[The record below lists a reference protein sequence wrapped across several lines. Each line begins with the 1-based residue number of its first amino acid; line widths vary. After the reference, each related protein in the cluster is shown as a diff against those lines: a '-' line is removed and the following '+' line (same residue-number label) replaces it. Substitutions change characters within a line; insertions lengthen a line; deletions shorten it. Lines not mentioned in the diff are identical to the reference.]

1 MSYIDISGAAE
12 NNLKHIN
19 LSIPHNQLTGI
30 TGLSGSGKSS
40 LVNDI
45 LLREGQ
51 RMYLETFSTYTRSR
65 LGKIRPAK
73 VTNISGLL
81 PVISVGQTHVQANRR
96 STAGTFSEV
105 SPLLRQL
112 FSRYNDQVQKLN
124 RNNFSFNS
132 HNGWCPKCKG
142 LGIEEY
148 IDVDKLVGIPAKS
161 LREGALVITLPNGY
175 TIYSQVTIDELN
187 KVCRANGFTV
197 DTPWNE
203 LNNEQQR
210 IILYG
215 STSVKVLYGKHSLE
229 SRMKWTGM
237 TARPRDEAYY
247 RGIIPVMEEIL
258 KRDRNDNILRFVSDR
273 SCSECNGQ
281 RLNQQA
287 LSVTWKEES
296 YSHYHQLPFS
306 QLKAELLSKN
316 ATTKGEE
323 ALVNSIVN
331 QLNQLC
337 RLSVGHISCSRLSE
351 TLSQGE
357 LRRMRLSQLNQSG
370 LTGVLY
376 LFDEPSIGLHPRDT
390 SSLID
395 TMYKLV
401 ERGNTVVVVEHNEL
415 VIRSA
420 QYLVELGPGAG
431 FNGGEVVF
439 SGTPKHL
446 TEQKPTDSPTVKL
459 LANDFRLR
467 PNDRNRIKAE
477 KPFKIHINKKHNI
490 NNQTFTFAQQA
501 LNVITGVSGAGKS
514 TLVNHGLSV
523 CNEFKQIIYVD
534 QKPIG
539 RSSRS
544 NPATYTGLFD
554 ELRKLFAQLPKA
566 KLKRYTASHFS
577 FNSKQGQCD
586 TCAGTGAAI
595 TGMHI
600 FEDLV
605 QPCPACNGTRYK
617 PQILDVELNGKSIS
631 EVLQMSVDEAL
642 LFFTDDKTI
651 QPYLWAMQMLGLGY
665 LHLGQPS
672 STLSGGEAQ
681 RIKLATYLRK
691 HPANGCLYILD
702 EPTTGLHAADIAML
716 ISALRNFTAKGH
728 TVVVVEHDSQIIMSA
743 DWIVDLGPEGG
754 ANGGKCLFNGTLSN
768 FIKSHSSP
776 TTQALKSGQPINR
789 EKATT
794 NNLPAI
800 CLSGIATNNLKNID
814 ISIKAGQMVA
824 FTGLSGSG
832 KTSLLMH
839 TLHAEGQRL
848 FTENLSTFRRLQI
861 RLNSAGTVG
870 QVKSMMPTVAIEAD
884 TPNPDIRS
892 TVASMSGVYDLLRLL
907 FARFAHNPTNK
918 ALTAADFSLAN
929 EYSICQGCEGTGF
942 TKKADVS
949 LIIKDEDLPLFNG
962 ALSAHKTVNYFTAD
976 KNKYRWIL
984 LTMCREQNIN
994 LEKPWKELSSSEKNA
1009 ILFGTSETI
1018 YDVDWQFKR
1027 KNNVGVHR
1035 FSDSW
1040 KGLCPLI
1047 EEEFKT
1053 HYPSARGKA
1062 ALELLTDVPCQVC
1075 NGYRLKPDLLRF
1087 TFNGKHIGE
1096 TMELSIEA
1104 GLIET
1109 NSSAYDEVSPAL
1121 RKQLIEK
1128 LQFLQKAGLG
1138 YLPLNRPAA
1147 WLSTGELKWIRL
1159 SSLLASNLSGM
1170 CIILDEPSSGMDTQS
1185 RKHLVNTVIA
1195 AKQKGN
1201 TILVSDHH
1209 PELLLCAD
1217 RLIELGPEA
1226 GSNGGQIVAD
1236 IKPNL
1241 ISSSNAPIAAQ
1252 ILQEQKNKH
1261 NAHPVN
1267 PTTKALAFVKSA
1279 EIYPGYINLISGKTG
1294 SGKTLLLNKIYNEC
1308 NTQNEIVTIKS
1319 DSKMPVGSS
1328 NSNLATRIRVLND
1341 IKKAFAKTDMAK
1353 AKGLKETDFGFNSKK
1368 AQCPRC
1374 KGTGAIRTSL
1384 DFLPDVVEQCPECNG
1399 KRYAPYMME
1408 FKYKSRDLSQWLS
1421 LTVHEMLLEDFL
1433 TSGTRD
1439 MLQWLKS
1446 LGLGY
1451 IAIGQ
1456 DIATLSHG
1464 ELRRLSLAENLSKL
1478 KGKKAIILFDSPSHG
1493 LDPKSAEALY
1503 NMLHELTQKGHTV
1516 VVAEVEGVDG
1526 CGFGVTKVGTIGTEI
1541 IGGR

>member
-1 MSYIDISGAAE
+1 
-12 NNLKHIN
+12 
-19 LSIPHNQLTGI
+19 
-30 TGLSGSGKSS
+30 
-40 LVNDI
+40 
-45 LLREGQ
+45 
-51 RMYLETFSTYTRSR
+51 
-65 LGKIRPAK
+65 
-73 VTNISGLL
+73 
-81 PVISVGQTHVQANRR
+81 
-96 STAGTFSEV
+96 
-105 SPLLRQL
+105 
-112 FSRYNDQVQKLN
+112 
-124 RNNFSFNS
+124 
-132 HNGWCPKCKG
+132 
-142 LGIEEY
+142 
-148 IDVDKLVGIPAKS
+148 
-161 LREGALVITLPNGY
+161 
-175 TIYSQVTIDELN
+175 
-187 KVCRANGFTV
+187 
-197 DTPWNE
+197 
-203 LNNEQQR
+203 
-210 IILYG
+210 
-215 STSVKVLYGKHSLE
+215 
-229 SRMKWTGM
+229 MKWTGM

-258 KRDRNDNILRFVSDR
+258 KRDRNDNILRFVSAR
-273 SCSECNGQ
+273 CCSTCKGQ
-281 RLNQQA
+281 RLNRQA
-287 LSVTWKEES
+287 LSVTWKGEG
-296 YSHYHQLPFS
+296 YSHYDQLPFS
-306 QLKAELLSKN
+306 QLKEELLSKSITN
-316 ATTKGEE
+316 KGEE
-323 ALVNSIVN
+323 ALVRSIVN
-331 QLNQLC
+331 QLEQLC

-390 SSLID
+390 ASLID

-401 ERGNTVVVVEHNEL
+401 ERGNTVVVVEHNEM

-431 FNGGEVVF
+431 SNGGEVVF
-439 SGTPKHL
+439 SGTPKKL
-446 TEQKPTDSPTVKL
+446 TEQKPTDSPTAKL
-459 LANDFRLR
+459 LSNGFRLNSTNNK
-467 PNDRNRIKAE
+467 PFEVNRF
-477 KPFKIHINKKHNI
+477 FKIHINKRHNI
-490 NNQTFTFAQQA
+490 HNQTFTFAQQA

-554 ELRKLFAQLPKA
+554 ELRKLFAQSPQGKV
-566 KLKRYTASHFS
+566 KRYNASHFS

-617 PQILDVELNGKSIS
+617 PQILDVELNGKNIS
-631 EVLQMSVDEAL
+631 EVLQMSVDDARV
-642 LFFTDDKTI
+642 FFANDKTI
-651 QPYLWAMQMLGLGY
+651 QPYLKAMHMLGLGY
-665 LHLGQPS
+665 LHLGQSS

-691 HPANGCLYILD
+691 HPASECLYILD

-716 ISALRNFTAKGH
+716 IRALRNFTVKGH
-728 TVVVVEHDSQIIMSA
+728 TVVVVEHDSQIILSA

-754 ANGGKCLFNGTLSN
+754 TNGGKCLFNGTLTD
-768 FIKSHSSP
+768 FINNHSSP
-776 TTQALKSGQPINR
+776 TTQALKNGESVSR
-789 EKATT
+789 EKSTK

-800 CLSGIATNNLKNID
+800 CLSGIATNNLKSID
-814 ISIKAGQMVA
+814 VRIETGQMVA

-861 RLNSAGTVG
+861 RLNNAGTIG

-929 EYSICQGCEGTGF
+929 EYSICHGCEGTGF
-942 TKKADVS
+942 TKKTDVN
-949 LIIKDEDLPLFNG
+949 LIIKDGDLPLLKG
-962 ALSAHKTVNYFTAD
+962 ALSAHKTVTYFTAD

-984 LTMCREQNIN
+984 LTMCQEQKIN
-994 LEKPWKELSSSEKNA
+994 LEKPWNELTSSEKNA
-1009 ILFGTSETI
+1009 ILFGTGETI

-1062 ALELLTDVPCQVC
+1062 ALELLTDEPCEAC
-1075 NGYRLKPDLLRF
+1075 NGYRLKPELLRF
-1087 TFNGKHIGE
+1087 KFNGKHIGE
-1096 TMELSIEA
+1096 TMELTIDAAINEA
-1104 GLIET
+1104 IGC
-1109 NSSAYDEVSPAL
+1109 AYDEVSPAL
-1121 RKQLIEK
+1121 RKQLTEK

-1138 YLPLNRPAA
+1138 YLPLNRSAA

-1170 CIILDEPSSGMDTQS
+1170 CIILDEPSSGMDIES

-1201 TILVSDHH
+1201 TILISDHH

-1236 IKPNL
+1236 IEPKL
-1241 ISSSNAPIAAQ
+1241 ISSTLTPIAAQ
-1252 ILQEQKNKH
+1252 ILNEQKNKH
-1261 NAHPVN
+1261 TAHPVSQ
-1267 PTTKALAFVKSA
+1267 TTKALAFVKSTKV
-1279 EIYPGYINLISGKTG
+1279 YPGFINLISGKTG
-1294 SGKTLLLNKIYNEC
+1294 SGKTRLLNKIFNEC
-1308 NTQNEIVTIKS
+1308 STQNEIAIIKS
-1319 DSKMPVGSS
+1319 DSKLPVGSS
-1328 NSNLATRIRVLND
+1328 NSNLATRTRVLND

-1353 AKGLKETDFGFNSKK
+1353 AKGLKEADFGFNSQK

-1374 KGTGAIRTSL
+1374 KGTGTMRTSL
-1384 DFLPDVVEQCPECNG
+1384 DFLPDVVEVCPECNG
-1399 KRYAPYMME
+1399 KRYAPHMLE
-1408 FKYKSRDLSQWLS
+1408 FYYRGKDLSQWLS
-1421 LTVHEMLLEDFL
+1421 LTVYEMHREDFL
-1433 TSGTRD
+1433 ASGTRD
-1439 MLQWLKS
+1439 MLQCLES

-1451 IAIGQ
+1451 ITIGQ

-1464 ELRRLSLAENLSKL
+1464 ELRRLSLAESLSQL
-1478 KGKKAIILFDSPSHG
+1478 KDKKAIILFDSPSHG

-1516 VVAEVEGVDG
+1516 VVAEVEGVG
-1526 CGFGVTKVGTIGTEI
+1526 GESVTSCAYLHYRCG
-1541 IGGR
+1541 R

>member
-1 MSYIDISGAAE
+1 MQYIDVSGGSE

-19 LSIPHNQLTGI
+19 VTIPHNWLTVI

-51 RMYLETFSTYTRSR
+51 RMYLETFSAYTRSR

-81 PVISVGQTHVQANRR
+81 PVISVGQTHVQANKR

-112 FSRYNDQVQKLN
+112 FSRYNDQEQKLN
-124 RNNFSFNS
+124 RNHFSFNS
-132 HNGWCPKCKG
+132 NNGWCPQCKG

-148 IDVDKLVGIPAKS
+148 IDVDKLVGNPAKS

-187 KVCRANGFTV
+187 KVCEANGFTV
-197 DTPWNE
+197 DTPWNK
-203 LNNEQQR
+203 LTPEQKR

-215 STSVKVLYGKHSLE
+215 STTVKVLYGKHSLE

-258 KRDRNDNILRFVSDR
+258 KRDRNDNILRFVSAR
-273 SCSECNGQ
+273 SCSVCKGE

-287 LSVTWKEES
+287 LGVTWKGRGYS
-296 YSHYHQLPFS
+296 YYDQLPFS
-306 QLKAELLSKN
+306 ELKKELLSKSITN
-316 ATTKGEE
+316 KGEE
-323 ALVNSIVN
+323 ALINSIVK
-331 QLNQLC
+331 QLKQLC
-337 RLSVGHISCSRLSE
+337 TLSVGHISCSRLSE

-390 SSLID
+390 ASLID
-395 TMYKLV
+395 TMYKLI
-401 ERGNTVVVVEHNEL
+401 ERGNTVVVVEHSEQ
-415 VIRSA
+415 VIKSA
-420 QYLVELGPGAG
+420 QHLIELGPGAG

-439 SGTPKHL
+439 SGTPEDL
-446 TEQKPTDSPTVKL
+446 AEQKPINSPTAKL
-459 LANDFRLR
+459 LSNGFRLNPTDNEPLKVER
-467 PNDRNRIKAE
+467 F
-477 KPFKIHINKKHNI
+477 FKIHINKKHNI
-490 NNQTFTFAQQA
+490 LNQTFTFAQQA

-539 RSSRS
+539 RTSRS
-544 NPATYTGLFD
+544 NPATYTGLFE
-554 ELRKLFAQLPKA
+554 ELRKLFAQLPQA
-566 KLKRYTASHFS
+566 KTKRYTASHFS

-617 PQILDVELNGKSIS
+617 TEILDVELNRQSIS
-631 EVLQMSVDEAL
+631 QILQMSVDEAM
-642 LFFTDDKTI
+642 LFFADNKTI
-651 QPYLWAMQMLGLGY
+651 QPYLNAMQMLGLGY

-691 HPANGCLYILD
+691 HPASECLYILD

-716 ISALRNFTAKGH
+716 ISALRSFTAKGH
-728 TVVVVEHDSQIIMSA
+728 TVVVVEHDAQLILNA

-754 ANGGKCLFNGTLSN
+754 ANGGKCLFNGMLAD
-768 FIKSHSSP
+768 FIKNHSSP
-776 TTQALKSGQPINR
+776 TTLALKNPQAEIKGRAAIN
-789 EKATT
+789 K
-794 NNLPAI
+794 PSAI
-800 CLSGIATNNLKNID
+800 CLNGISTNNLKNID
-814 ISIKAGQMVA
+814 ISIEAGQMVA

-861 RLNSAGTVG
+861 KLSSTGLVG
-870 QVKSMMPTVAIEAD
+870 KVKSMMPTVAVEAD
-884 TPNPDIRS
+884 TPTPDIRS
-892 TVASMSGVYDLLRLL
+892 TVASMGGVYDLFRLL
-907 FARFAHNPTNK
+907 FARFAHNPNSK
-918 ALTAADFSLAN
+918 AVTAADFSLAN
-929 EYSICQGCEGTGF
+929 EYSICQLCEGTGF
-942 TKKADVS
+942 TKQTDKD
-949 LIIKDEDLPLFNG
+949 LIFKDKNLPLLKG
-962 ALSAHKTVNYFTAD
+962 ALSAHKTVNYFTED

-984 LTMCREQNIN
+984 LTMCRQQNIN
-994 LEKPWKELSSSEKNA
+994 LEKPWKELASSEKNA
-1009 ILFGTSETI
+1009 VLHGTGDTI

-1027 KNNVGVHR
+1027 KNNIGVHR
-1035 FSDSW
+1035 FSDTW

-1047 EEEFKT
+1047 EEEYKT
-1053 HYPSARGKA
+1053 HFPSARGKA
-1062 ALELLTDVPCQVC
+1062 ALELLTDIPCKIC
-1075 NGYRLKPDLLRF
+1075 NGYRLKPQLLRF

-1096 TMELSIEA
+1096 TMEFTINEA
-1104 GLIET
+1104 LNEV
-1109 NSSAYDEVSPAL
+1109 NSSAFDEISPAL

-1128 LQFLQKAGLG
+1128 LQFLQDAGLG

-1170 CIILDEPSSGMDTQS
+1170 CIILDEPSSGMDTES
-1185 RKHLVNTVIA
+1185 RCHFVNTLIA
-1195 AKQKGN
+1195 AKQKEN

-1209 PELLLCAD
+1209 PELIKCAD
-1217 RLIELGPEA
+1217 RVIELGPGA
-1226 GSNGGQIVAD
+1226 GKDGGHIIAD
-1236 IKPNL
+1236 IEPGQATQSL
-1241 ISSSNAPIAAQ
+1241 SPITSQ
-1252 ILQEQKNKH
+1252 ILKKQNLKPTAN
-1261 NAHPVN
+1261 PVK
-1267 PTTKALAFVKSA
+1267 PKTKALKFVKSTS
-1279 EIYPGYINLISGKTG
+1279 IYPGYINLISGKTG
-1294 SGKTLLLNKIYNEC
+1294 SGKTRLLNMIFNEC
-1308 NTQNEIVTIKS
+1308 STQSEIATIKS
-1319 DSKMPVGSS
+1319 DSKLPVSSS
-1328 NSNLATRIRVLND
+1328 NSNLATRTRVIND

-1353 AKGLKETDFGFNSKK
+1353 AKGLKEADFGFNSKRG
-1368 AQCPRC
+1368 QCNRC
-1374 KGTGAIRTSL
+1374 KGAGTIRTSL
-1384 DFLPDVVEQCPECNG
+1384 DFLPDVVERCPECNG
-1399 KRYAPYMME
+1399 KRYAPYMLG
-1408 FKYKSRDLSQWLS
+1408 FKYKGRDLSQWLS
-1421 LTVHEMLLEDFL
+1421 LTVNEMLWEDFL
-1433 TSGTRD
+1433 TIGNRNI
-1439 MLQWLKS
+1439 LQWLKS

-1451 IAIGQ
+1451 VTIGQ

-1464 ELRRLSLAENLSKL
+1464 ELRRLSLAENLSGL
-1478 KGKKAIILFDSPSHG
+1478 KGKNAIILFDSPSHG

-1503 NMLHELTQKGHTV
+1503 SMLHQLTQKGHTV
-1516 VVAEVEGVDG
+1516 VVAEAEE
-1526 CGFGVTKVGTIGTEI
+1526 VGRKSVV
-1541 IGGR
+1541 GGQ